1 MRRVGLVL
9 LAIGLAGFLLASAQ
23 RARYD
28 TAEGS
33 VGTAAPALDRKTRD
47 AWETARWL
55 LAGTAVMGIVFTAL
69 PGKRES

>member
-23 RARYD
+23 RARYE
-28 TAEGS
+28 TAEGAVS
-33 VGTAAPALDRKTRD
+33 AAASAEERKLRD
-47 AWETARWL
+47 TWETARWL

-69 PGKRES
+69 PGKRE

>member
-23 RARYD
+23 RAGYE

-33 VGTAAPALDRKTRD
+33 VTAPASANDRKTRD

-69 PGKRES
+69 PGKRE